1 MFFAKDFIE
10 TAEHLIFAVVA
21 EGTEQD
27 KVLCFLR
34 YVLKNGQFQKYAT
47 TQANAF
53 LQRHYPDYLYYSP
66 VLDTSLHAVPIECIV
81 KHHQPKQRLQEIL
94 HTIQVD
100 AVEQDLIALCQLL
113 QTSGLDLTQLGVTGS
128 LLIGVQQAS
137 SDIDLVCYTREV
149 FQQCRAVLRELIAQK
164 AIQALSDA
172 DWQETYQRRDCALGF
187 DDYVWHEQRK
197 VNKAIINGRKFD
209 LALVNA
215 PPPPEIY
222 QKCGTMTLQARVI
235 DDSGAFDYPAEFK
248 IDHAEIQSVVSFT
261 ATYTGQAINGEIIE
275 VSGLVEQN
283 TQGIKRIV
291 VGSSREAHGQ
301 YIKVLSC

>member
-34 YVLKNGQFQKYAT
+34 YVLKNGQPQKYAT
-47 TQANAF
+47 TEANAF
-53 LQRHYPDYLYYSP
+53 LQQHYPDYLHYSP
-66 VLDTSLHAVPIECIV
+66 ALDASLHAVPIERIV
-81 KHHQPKQRLQEIL
+81 KHHQPKQRLQKIL
-94 HTIQVD
+94 HATQAD

-128 LLIGVQQAS
+128 LLIGVQKAS

-149 FQQCRAVLRELIAQK
+149 FQQCRAVLHELIAQE
-164 AIQALSDA
+164 AIQTLSDA
-172 DWQETYQRRDCALGF
+172 DWQEAYQRRDCELDFA
-187 DDYVWHEQRK
+187 DYVWHEQRK
-197 VNKAIINGRKFD
+197 VNKAMINGRKFD
-209 LALVNA
+209 LTLVDA
-215 PPPPEIY
+215 SPSLERY

-235 DDSGAFDYPAEFK
+235 DDSAAFNYPAEFK
-248 IDHAEIQSVVSFT
+248 IDHEQIKSVVSFT

-301 YIKVLSC
+301 YIKVLPC

>member
-34 YVLKNGQFQKYAT
+34 YVPEKNQLKKYAT
-47 TQANAF
+47 SEANTF
-53 LQRHYPDYLYYSP
+53 LQQYYPDYLHYSP
-66 VLDTSLHAVPIECIV
+66 ILDAPLHAVPIERIV
-81 KHHQPKQRLQEIL
+81 RHHQPKQRLQEIL
-94 HTIQVD
+94 HITQAD

-128 LLIGVQQAS
+128 LLIGVQKTS

-149 FQQCRAVLRELIAQK
+149 FQQCRTVLRELIAQNV
-164 AIQALSDA
+164 IQALRDV
-172 DWQETYQRRDCALGF
+172 DWQETYQRRDCELDFA
-187 DDYVWHEQRK
+187 DYVWHELRK
-197 VNKAIINGRKFD
+197 INKAMINGRKFD
-209 LALVNA
+209 LSLVNA
-215 PPPPEIY
+215 SPSPEIY
-222 QKCGTMTLQARVI
+222 QKCGTMVLQARVI
-235 DDSGAFDYPAEFK
+235 DDSAAFDYPAEFK
-248 IDHAEIQSVVSFT
+248 IDHEEIKSVVSFT
-261 ATYTGQAINGEIIE
+261 ATYTGQAINGETIE

-301 YIKVLSC
+301 YIKVLPC